1 METDANWPECE
12 PKSLRWLCENLLGVR
27 VGTARF
33 QKVLGCFLEFATG
46 EGAKVV
52 HSEEGPIG
60 FRWPD
65 GTWLSFEGLA
75 VGVLDWPAHGPVH

>member
-1 METDANWPECE
+1 MNTADTD
-12 PKSLRWLCENLLGVR
+12 SLRWLCENLVGVR

-33 QKVLGCFLEFATG
+33 QKVLGDFLDRAISEDAQI
-46 EGAKVV
+46 V

-65 GTWLSFEGLA
+65 GTWLSIEGLA
-75 VGVLDWPAHGPVH
+75 VGVLDWPAGGPVH